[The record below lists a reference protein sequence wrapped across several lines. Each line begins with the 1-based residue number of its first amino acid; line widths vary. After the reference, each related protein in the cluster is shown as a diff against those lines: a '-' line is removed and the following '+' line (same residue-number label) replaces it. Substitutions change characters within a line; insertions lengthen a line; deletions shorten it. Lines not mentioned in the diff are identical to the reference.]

1 MKRNDTAE
9 RNNTAEM
16 ALSILLAGC
25 IIAGLIFTLIVCF
38 SVHCYIEMPVEVACE
53 HSVHYY
59 IEMPVEVACEHY
71 DYLTNTSDSVNIDYI
86 TNFKAS
92 PPEDCCGKR
101 PKEICVFEYTAQSF
115 NPVGVIENFLGD
127 IEYYEIK
134 GKPRGEKVK
143 IQ

>member
-1 MKRNDTAE
+1 MSDRETLQ
-9 RNNTAEM
+9 M
-16 ALSILLAGC
+16 ALCILLAGC
-25 IIAGLIFTLIVCF
+25 IIAGLIFTLIF
-38 SVHCYIEMPVEVACE
+38 YF
-53 HSVHYY
+53 SVHYY

-92 PPEDCCGKR
+92 LPEDCCGKR
-101 PKEICVFEYTAQSF
+101 PKEICVFEYTAKTF

>member
-1 MKRNDTAE
+1 MKRNETLE
-9 RNNTAEM
+9 IVISIFLVGCLGGF
-16 ALSILLAGC
+16 LS
-25 IIAGLIFTLIVCF
+25 LIYYIP
-38 SVHCYIEMPVEVACE
+38 VHHYVSLPIDVACE
-53 HSVHYY
+53 HH
-59 IEMPVEVACEHY
+59 